1 MKKRLSATLLSLM
14 VLSAGLVGC
23 GSSDSSEPKE
33 AVVEEKSTEITLERV
48 FDNPSILSEMTEME
62 VDFSDYINNL
72 EAEVK
77 VFTIEGE
84 EEKVSEEI
92 KIFSN
97 TEDLTSLELFLEEGV
112 VTKLNLD
119 EFNGIIDETPYK
131 GSFLRYD
138 YMISERYNEF
148 DKEMLPIGV
157 GELNEKYLGKDI
169 QNFWDDFKV
178 IIPDSKIVNTENNMT
193 LEIYTLDSENTIIL
207 QMDGSTVSG
216 LTLNE
221 DINLDLI
228 K

>member
-62 VDFSDYINNL
+62 VNFSDYINNL

-77 VFTIEGE
+77 VFTIEDE

-97 TEDLTSLELFLEEGV
+97 REDLTSLVLFVEDGV
-112 VTKLNLD
+112 VTSLNMD
-119 EFNGIIDETPYK
+119 EFNGIIDESPYN
-131 GSFLRYD
+131 GSLVRYD

-148 DKEMLPIGV
+148 SANILEAGIDGLKTNYV
-157 GELNEKYLGKDI
+157 GQDI
-169 QNFWDDFKV
+169 QKFWDDFKV
-178 IIPDSKIVNTENNMT
+178 IIPDTKIVNTNNNKT
-193 LEIYTLDSENTIIL
+193 LEIYNLDSENTIIL

-221 DINLDLI
+221 GINLDLI

>member
-1 MKKRLSATLLSLM
+1 MNKRLSATLLSLM
-14 VLSAGLVGC
+14 VLSGGLVGC
-23 GSSDSSEPKE
+23 GSADPSEAKE
-33 AVVEEKSTEITLERV
+33 AVVEEKATEITLERV
-48 FDNPSILSEMTEME
+48 FENPSILSEMTEME
-62 VDFSDYINNL
+62 VEFTEYINNL

-77 VFTIEGE
+77 IFTIEE
-84 EEKVSEEI
+84 DQEKVLKEI

-97 TEDLTSLELFLEEGV
+97 REDLTSLELLVEDGV
-112 VTKLNLD
+112 VTSLNLD

-131 GSFLRYD
+131 GSYVRYD

-148 DKEMLPIGV
+148 SANILEAGIDSLETNYV
-157 GELNEKYLGKDI
+157 GHDI
-169 QNFWDDFKV
+169 QKFWDDFKV
-178 IIPDSKIVNTENNMT
+178 IIPDSKIVNTDNNKT

-207 QMDGSTVSG
+207 QMDGSFISG